1 MPDTNEIPP
10 AVVKDLVALGSL
22 GDCPSAGRDQLLARL
37 KPFDRVNRLGW
48 NPWNEVADALSET
61 DLKNLVRGL
70 VLADLEPQ
78 WCGGSV
84 AGVIWAYRR
93 HEARFPAKAQELA
106 DWVLA
111 HSDNP
116 HLPFG
121 RMRAGARSVAEFKAY
136 LSAKALHHDESVR
149 VQEDARQHKRIRA
162 AVRRRLD
169 QERRALQDA
178 HSQSREALTTVL
190 QELPAR
196 ARLEHLAW
204 DDVHSLAFYPVSFAK
219 VDRQT
224 LE

>member
-1 MPDTNEIPP
+1 M
-10 AVVKDLVALGSL
+10 
-22 GDCPSAGRDQLLARL
+22 
-37 KPFDRVNRLGW
+37 
-48 NPWNEVADALSET
+48 
-61 DLKNLVRGL
+61 
-70 VLADLEPQ
+70 
-78 WCGGSV
+78 
-84 AGVIWAYRR
+84 
-93 HEARFPAKAQELA
+93 
-106 DWVLA
+106 
-111 HSDNP
+111 
-116 HLPFG
+116 
-121 RMRAGARSVAEFKAY
+121 
-136 LSAKALHHDESVR
+136 R